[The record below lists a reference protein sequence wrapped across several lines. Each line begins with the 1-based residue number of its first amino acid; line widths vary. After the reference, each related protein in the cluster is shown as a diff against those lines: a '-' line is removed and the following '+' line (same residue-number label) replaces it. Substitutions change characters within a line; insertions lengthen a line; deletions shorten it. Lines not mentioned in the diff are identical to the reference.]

1 MQRKIL
7 QERSMMAQTLIESV
21 PPSSMEA
28 YRANITHGQ
37 ISLAS
42 IQPQAVGFYIDQGIK
57 KHVESLLY
65 RGIEQ
70 AKNEQSY
77 KD

>member
-1 MQRKIL
+1 
-7 QERSMMAQTLIESV
+7 
-21 PPSSMEA
+21 MEA

-42 IQPQAVGFYIDQGIK
+42 IQPQAMGFYIDQGIK